1 MKTLKE
7 KLQYNH
13 RKGEI
18 ILSTVSGVA
27 TTKPELVRLF
37 DRNIKAVDIITT
49 KSFQVTPNSG
59 NREPIV
65 CSPSVGDF
73 GNSVGLRNPGMDAAY
88 PELYK
93 IREEGMRA
101 YLNVSVSASNPEDFI
116 TLIKRFDSIADSIEL
131 NFSCPHA
138 AAGFGASIGS
148 DINIARSYVE
158 KIAAETKD
166 RKALL
171 IIKLTPN
178 VDNIGAIAKAVIDAG
193 ADGVAAINTV
203 GPKLYLE
210 KNSGLPILN
219 NKVGGKGGASGEW
232 VRERAIECIKEIR
245 SAIGND
251 PIILGMGGVTRSEDA
266 KAMLEAGAD
275 SVGIGS
281 ALSRVEP
288 SEWSLYFERIK
299 NGDAVDE
306 MLLKENILEYK
317 KHKVMSAS
325 FPEKDIMLLEL
336 DGELDCRPGE
346 FAFLFVPG
354 KGEKPFSIARNK
366 PLTFLIK
373 KRGQF
378 TSDLF
383 NLKAGDDIYLRG
395 LYGKS
400 IELKYSKNA
409 LLLAGGSGVA
419 VLPLLA
425 ERLAPLG
432 VNLDIRVGIVN
443 KSKDKDPLQDVLE
456 SYGSYMSVADE
467 GKPGR
472 VLDTLTAES
481 LKEDMKAYIVGP
493 GKMMEAAAKKL
504 TAIGLSSDDIYMS
517 MEKNTMCG
525 IGMCGECVCG
535 GKLPCKEGTFFTYS
549 ELLKNGVSL

>member
-13 RKGEI
+13 KRGEI

-37 DRNIKAVDIITT
+37 DKNITAVDIITT
-49 KSFQVTPNSG
+49 KSFQVTPNNG

-65 CSPSVGDF
+65 CSPSAGNF

-88 PELYK
+88 PELLA
-93 IREEGMRA
+93 IREDGMRA

-158 KIAAETKD
+158 KIVAETKN
-166 RKALL
+166 RRALL

-232 VRERAIECIKEIR
+232 VRERAIECIREIR
-245 SAIGND
+245 AAIGD
-251 PIILGMGGVTRSEDA
+251 EPIILGMGGVTRGEDA
-266 KAMLEAGAD
+266 KAMIEAGAD

-288 SEWSLYFERIK
+288 SKWNTYFKHIK
-299 NGDAVDE
+299 NGEAVDS
-306 MLLKENILEYK
+306 LLLNENILEYK
-317 KHKVMSAS
+317 KHKVVSVA

-336 DGELDCRPGE
+336 DGALDCKPGE

-373 KRGQF
+373 RRGQF
-378 TSDLF
+378 TADLF
-383 NLKAGDDIYLRG
+383 ELKTGDDIFLRG

-400 IELKYSKNA
+400 IELKYSRNV

-432 VNLDIRVGIVN
+432 VSLDIRVGVVN
-443 KSKDKDPLQDVLE
+443 KSNGKDPLEDVLE
-456 SYGSYMSVADE
+456 TYGSYMSVADE

-472 VLDTLTAES
+472 VLDTLTDAT
-481 LKEDMKAYIVGP
+481 LKEDLKAYIVGP
-493 GKMMEAAAKKL
+493 GKMMEAAAKRL
-504 TAIGLSSDDIYMS
+504 TSLGLSSDDIYMS

-525 IGMCGECVCG
+525 IGMCGECVCA